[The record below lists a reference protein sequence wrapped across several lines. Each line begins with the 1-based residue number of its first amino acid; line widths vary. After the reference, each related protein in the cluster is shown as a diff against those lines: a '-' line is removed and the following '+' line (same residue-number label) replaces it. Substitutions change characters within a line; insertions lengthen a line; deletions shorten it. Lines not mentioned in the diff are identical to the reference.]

1 VKPPVFNPDWPEDV
15 QAVYR
20 HDMQEM
26 WDPSIARHIWNQ
38 YHNQLDLYLS
48 LADKRQGLKVL
59 DIGCAQATL
68 ALLLAERGHE
78 VWAVDIRQQFLDYAA
93 TRYEKGK
100 VNFLCGNVT
109 ELDLEQRFDLIF
121 ANQIVEH
128 LVYPL
133 QFTERLLRWLTPDG
147 LLVMTTPNGDYIK
160 NSLPSFSELGDPRQ
174 YDNRQFTADG
184 DGHFFAYREK
194 ELKEILVE
202 AGFKRVRVYYFE
214 TPFISGHVKMRYF
227 HPFIPTSVLKILDR
241 STLGLPGIGKR
252 LAHQLM
258 VIGSL
263 SA

>member
-1 VKPPVFNPDWPEDV
+1 MKPPVFNPDWPEDV

-26 WDPSIARHIWNQ
+26 WDPSIARHVWNQ

-48 LADKRQGLKVL
+48 LTGNRRGLKVL

-100 VNFLCGNVT
+100 VNFLCGNVV
-109 ELDLEQRFDLIF
+109 ELDLGQRFDLIF

-133 QFTERLLRWLTPDG
+133 QFTRRLVEWLAPDG
-147 LLVMTTPNGDYIK
+147 LLVVTTPNGDYVK

-174 YDNRQFTADG
+174 YADRQFTADG
-184 DGHFFAYREK
+184 DGHFFAYREN
-194 ELKEILVE
+194 ELKEILAE
-202 AGFKRVRVYYFE
+202 AGLKRVRVDYFE

-227 HPFIPTSVLKILDR
+227 HPFIPASALKFLDR
-241 STLGLPGIGKR
+241 LTLGLPGVGRR